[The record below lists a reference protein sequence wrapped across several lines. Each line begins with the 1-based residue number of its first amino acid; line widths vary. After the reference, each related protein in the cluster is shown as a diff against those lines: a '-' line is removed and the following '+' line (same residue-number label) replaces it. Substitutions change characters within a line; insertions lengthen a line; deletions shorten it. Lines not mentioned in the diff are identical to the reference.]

1 VFQIARSVWPTTI
14 YRCRCDLFAFHT
26 IICQIPS
33 YTNQVHNIVGNN
45 KVIFLFCLP
54 CKPSANATVRTKGP
68 VAFEYHMYHIHQI
81 ALLRQFALLSNWIYN
96 LTLLLALLLSI
107 SLHFLPLD
115 VSLSC
120 IPQHAQKK

>member
-1 VFQIARSVWPTTI
+1 MQKDTDHQQPIGKTSATI
-14 YRCRCDLFAFHT
+14 ELECSESKT
-26 IICQIPS
+26 KQ
-33 YTNQVHNIVGNN
+33 
-45 KVIFLFCLP
+45 
-54 CKPSANATVRTKGP
+54 PSANATVRTKGP